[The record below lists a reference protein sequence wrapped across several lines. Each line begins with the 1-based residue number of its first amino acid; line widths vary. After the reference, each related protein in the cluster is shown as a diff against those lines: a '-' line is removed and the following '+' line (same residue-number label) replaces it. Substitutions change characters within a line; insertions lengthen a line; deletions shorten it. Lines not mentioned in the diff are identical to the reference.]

1 MGTELGSYSLVCE
14 GSQSCKQQKEMHA
27 PFSAPLAAKSWGE
40 ELVFARLGTL
50 YYVSLVQTM
59 IKSLSCGEEIPPNK
73 FFPVVRYLFFFLA
86 DIRTISFANTC
97 TSLQREA

>member
-1 MGTELGSYSLVCE
+1 
-14 GSQSCKQQKEMHA
+14 MHL
-27 PFSAPLAAKSWGE
+27 SAPLAAKSCGE

-50 YYVSLVQTM
+50 HKVSLVQTT
-59 IKSLSCGEEIPPNK
+59 IKSLSCGGEIPANE
-73 FFPVVRYLFFFLA
+73 FFPVARYLFFFLA